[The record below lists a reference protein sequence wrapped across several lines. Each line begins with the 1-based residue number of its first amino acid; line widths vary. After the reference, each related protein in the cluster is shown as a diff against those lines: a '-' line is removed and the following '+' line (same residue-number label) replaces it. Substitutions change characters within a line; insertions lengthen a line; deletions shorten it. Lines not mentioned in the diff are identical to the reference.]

1 MVKEGLMYFPGVALI
16 LLALIYFWFIPYLE
30 DAFDKEYNPIKSLIV
45 AIIIAMVLSVGVI
58 AFAFAI

>member
-16 LLALIYFWFIPYLE
+16 LLTLIYFWFIPYLE